1 MVKRKIAAVLLLITC
16 VVNAQEINKQ
26 EVKNEVLRILDSINK
41 AKLPDTKSGGG
52 VEEHWYDRI
61 SLRGYAQIRYNGLLS
76 TNDKVS
82 IVEQSHLFWSSL
94 ISKHFIT
101 SLHHDSLASYVPH
114 CQTPPNPTNPPVQ
127 TPWPRQNHPVSYPL
141 QSPLPFFRP
150 HVTLPYRGLLTG
162 AVRPGATQHSPH
174 Q

>member
-1 MVKRKIAAVLLLITC
+1 MTSSMVQPLLAMARQKLLPKLISDVTAV
-16 VVNAQEINKQ
+16 
-26 EVKNEVLRILDSINK
+26 
-41 AKLPDTKSGGG
+41 
-52 VEEHWYDRI
+52 Y
-61 SLRGYAQIRYNGLLS
+61 S

>member
-1 MVKRKIAAVLLLITC
+1 MTSSMVQPLLAMARQKLLPKLISDVTAV
-16 VVNAQEINKQ
+16 
-26 EVKNEVLRILDSINK
+26 
-41 AKLPDTKSGGG
+41 
-52 VEEHWYDRI
+52 Y
-61 SLRGYAQIRYNGLLS
+61 S

-94 ISKHFIT
+94 ISKLIT

-141 QSPLPFFRP
+141 QSPLPSFRP

-162 AVRPGATQHSPH
+162 AVRPGATQQSPH